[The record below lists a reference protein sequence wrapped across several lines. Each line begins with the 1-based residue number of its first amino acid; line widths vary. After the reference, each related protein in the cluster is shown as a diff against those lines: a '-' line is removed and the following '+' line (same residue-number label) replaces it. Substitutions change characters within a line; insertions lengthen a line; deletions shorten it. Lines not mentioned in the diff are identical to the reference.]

1 MTKPRPYKN
10 PQVNL
15 RIPQSLKDQVEEAA
29 EKSGRSMNAEI
40 CYRLEESFA
49 SNEIRESDA
58 EYIVP
63 PLFSRRSKG
72 RSELEEL
79 LEEQSD
85 TIVKKLASFLKK

>member
-49 SNEIRESDA
+49 SNEVREPGA
-58 EYIVP
+58 EYKAP
-63 PLFSRRSKG
+63 PMFSLRNKEK
-72 RSELEEL
+72 SELEEL
-79 LEEQSD
+79 LDEQSD
-85 TIVKKLASFLKK
+85 SIVEKLVKILKK